1 MKNREFSKKIHK
13 VAQGKLFFYF
23 DPIIILDVRRGYWF
37 RGCQTGFYRPETMR
51 HEKIA
56 LKIKSIV
63 MRITNNLRIMII
75 QFSFLLHY
83 F

>member
-1 MKNREFSKKIHK
+1 MKNRKFSKKIHK
-13 VAQGKLFFYF
+13 VAPGKLFFYF
-23 DPIIILDVRRGYWF
+23 DPIIILDVRRGYW
-37 RGCQTGFYRPETMR
+37 FYRPETMR

-63 MRITNNLRIMII
+63 MRITNSLPIII